1 MTDPVN
7 RDRPVLVTAL
17 LEQAMTWIRD
27 DLYTLSDARFPGL
40 RMRHYRLL
48 AMLPPDGERLTGLAA
63 DSGLTKQ
70 ALAQALAPLE
80 AGGYVEV
87 LPDPSDGRAR
97 LVRLTDRG
105 READAAVRG
114 RLADVE
120 RDWARRVGE
129 ERYAVARAVLADL
142 APGPGAPHHT
152 VTVGE

>member
-1 MTDPVN
+1 MSDPVN
-7 RDRPVLVTAL
+7 GDRPVPVTVL

-27 DLYTLSDARFPGL
+27 DLYALSDARFPGL

-48 AMLPPDGERLTGLAA
+48 AMLPHDGERLSRLAA
-63 DSGLTKQ
+63 HSGLTKQ

-105 READAAVRG
+105 REAEEAVRG
-114 RLADVE
+114 RLDAVE

-129 ERYAVARAVLADL
+129 DRYAVARAVLADL
-142 APGPGAPHHT
+142 APGPAGSPAP
-152 VTVGE
+152 VTVEE

>member
-1 MTDPVN
+1 LSYSVN
-7 RDRPVLVTAL
+7 GPPLISAL
-17 LEQAMTWIRD
+17 LETAMMRIRD
-27 DLYTLSDARFPGL
+27 DLYTLSDTRFPGL

-48 AMLPPDGERLTGLAA
+48 SFVPPEGERLSRMTT

-80 AGGYVEV
+80 DGGYVEV
-87 LPDPSDGRAR
+87 VPDPSDRRAR

-105 READAAVRG
+105 RAVNEAVRHH
-114 RLADVE
+114 LSDVE

-142 APGPGAPHHT
+142 APGPAGSPAP
-152 VTVGE
+152 VTVEE